1 MTPEE
6 RVLSVF
12 DRVRR
17 SDPTVSDLYAVDATL
32 RVRDGLHEGR
42 EAIAGFYDQAFRAN
56 PVQPQVDDLF
66 VSLPVIVAVLSVT
79 MGNGDVRRFA
89 DVFEVDEEGIRSLRV
104 CQLAS

>member
-17 SDPTVSDLYAVDATL
+17 SDPSVSELYAINATL
-32 RVRDGLHEGR
+32 RSRDELHEGR
-42 EAIAGFYDQAFRAN
+42 PAIARFYEERFRTS
-56 PVQPQVDDLF
+56 PVQPHVDDLF
-66 VSLPVIVAVLSVT
+66 VSLPLIVAVLSVT
-79 MGNGDVRRFA
+79 MSNGDIRRFA
-89 DVFEVDEEGIRSLRV
+89 DVFEVDEEAIRSLRV

>member
-6 RVLSVF
+6 RVLAVF

-17 SDPTVSDLYAVDATL
+17 SDPSVSDLYAIDATL
-32 RVRDGLHEGR
+32 RARNELHEGR
-42 EAIAGFYDQAFRAN
+42 AAIGRFYEERFRTS

-66 VSLPVIVAVLSVT
+66 VSLPVVVAVLSVT

-89 DVFEVDEEGIRSLRV
+89 DVFEVDDEGIRSLRV

>member
-17 SDPTVSDLYAVDATL
+17 SDPSVSDLYAVDATL
-32 RVRDGLHEGR
+32 RSRDELHQGR
-42 EAIAGFYDQAFRAN
+42 EAIGRFYEERFRTG
-56 PVQPQVDDLF
+56 PVHPQVDDLF
-66 VSLPVIVAVLSVT
+66 VSLPVVVAVLSVT
-79 MGNGDVRRFA
+79 MGDGRVRRFA
-89 DVFEVDEEGIRSLRV
+89 DVFEVDEAGIRSLRV